1 MSRKKSTPEKNST
14 LVNTLYIKHVTILA
28 TYILVV
34 WGFYRFLFKLP
45 DEIEEL
51 VIKPLVWLIPVY
63 YFVTKEKLGVSSV
76 GITFKKLFASLYLAI
91 ALGLVFAVEGFIV
104 NTIKYGGLDFSAN
117 VGDRSFIFALF
128 ISFATGFSE
137 EIAFRGYIFNRLWTV
152 LKKEWLA
159 NAITSAVWAII
170 HIPIAI
176 FAWNLNL
183 SGTIGYLILTT
194 IFGIGS
200 AFVFART
207 KNVASSV
214 FLHVFWEWPIILF
227 R

>member
-1 MSRKKSTPEKNST
+1 MPKTKKITPNDT
-14 LVNTLYIKHVTILA
+14 FRNTQFIKHVTILA

-45 DEIEEL
+45 DELEE
-51 VIKPLVWLIPVY
+51 VIIKPLVWLIPI
-63 YFVTKEKLGVSSV
+63 YFLVSKEKLGIASLGVTS
-76 GITFKKLFASLYLAI
+76 KKLFTSIYLALL
-91 ALGLVFAVEGFIV
+91 LGMVFAIEGLIINV
-104 NTIKYGGLDFSAN
+104 VKYGGLDFSAN
-117 VGDRSFIFALF
+117 VGAHNLWASLG
-128 ISFATGFSE
+128 ISLATAISE
-137 EIAFRGYIFNRLWTV
+137 ELAFRGYIFNRLWLV

-159 NAITSAVWAII
+159 NIITSIVWGII

-176 FAWNLNL
+176 FAWQLDM
-183 SGTIGYLILTT
+183 SGALGYLILTT

-207 KNVASSV
+207 KNVSSSI